1 MKTIVGI
8 DPGTTTGIAILDMKT
23 DSGFCKTFS
32 KKGATLSELCDYISE
47 NGTPVIIACDVKKPP
62 SLVKKTAAVFDAVLS
77 KPRRTIRIAEKRRL
91 VNRSIRNRHEMDAL
105 AAALLAKRKFS
116 ILFRKVES
124 IMKRRNLQCSDDVKE
139 LLIKR
144 KAGNINQAVQLLK
157 KV

>member
-1 MKTIVGI
+1 MNLIVGI
-8 DPGTTTGIAILDMKT
+8 DPGTTTGIAILDIKS
-23 DSGFCKTFS
+23 DSHFCKTFS
-32 KKGATLSELCDYISE
+32 KRGISFSELCNYISE
-47 NGTPVIIACDVKKPP
+47 NGTPVIIACDVRKPP
-62 SLVKKTAAVFDAVLS
+62 NLVKKMAAVFDALLS

-91 VNRSIRNRHEMDAL
+91 VNMKIKNKHEMDAL
-105 AAALLAKRKFS
+105 AAALLAKKKFS

-144 KAGNINQAVQLLK
+144 KAGNINQAIELLK